1 MSLLYFIRIAPTSG
15 GGCSPVRSDRRQ
27 RTSREMPATAPYLLR
42 RSKSDSSRS
51 SASLGGSSSCFA
63 VGVDEADAV
72 VEARFTGRAL
82 LGGGGGRGESG
93 IGPALVAPGL
103 SRLLTVSLRLAIARR
118 PIAAADEDEDDD
130 DDEEGE
136 EEEDDDDDGS
146 GGGDGDSRG
155 FLAGVSASCGAC
167 LFCLRLPSALVPSPC
182 DTR

>member
-1 MSLLYFIRIAPTSG
+1 
-15 GGCSPVRSDRRQ
+15 
-27 RTSREMPATAPYLLR
+27 MPATAPYLPR

-51 SASLGGSSSCFA
+51 SASLGGSRSCFA
-63 VGVDEADAV
+63 A

-103 SRLLTVSLRLAIARR
+103 SRLLTVSLRPAIARR

-130 DDEEGE
+130 DDDDDEEGEEEEEEE
-136 EEEDDDDDGS
+136 EEEDDDDGS
-146 GGGDGDSRG
+146 SGGDGDLRG